1 MIRSTLKLSEPKKSR
16 KNFNI
21 KNCKILSNEEEIK
34 QFKSKL
40 CQHIVKIETSK
51 ETDTIQESYDKILN
65 ALNLSLQQTHSTN
78 YDSKPKKISERTIA
92 LIKRRQLTSEF
103 VEVMDGESSDM
114 FAYFKILI
122 LRGLIAARKHCDQ
135 IIHLVDV
142 MRMGGQLACLRS
154 SSAVSSFRARFH
166 LGRTEPQL
174 RALVDRLVRDALH
187 SLSTRL
193 YDNYQYYTNGI
204 L

>member
-1 MIRSTLKLSEPKKSR
+1 
-16 KNFNI
+16 
-21 KNCKILSNEEEIK
+21 
-34 QFKSKL
+34 
-40 CQHIVKIETSK
+40 
-51 ETDTIQESYDKILN
+51 
-65 ALNLSLQQTHSTN
+65 
-78 YDSKPKKISERTIA
+78 
-92 LIKRRQLTSEF
+92 
-103 VEVMDGESSDM
+103 MDGEHSDM
-114 FAYFKILI
+114 FQYFKILI

-135 IIHLVDV
+135 IIHLVEL

-166 LGRTEPQL
+166 AGKTEPQL
-174 RALVDRLVRDALH
+174 QGLVDRLVRDALN